1 MRTTTDINATNS
13 KTTAILSDDNHS
25 SEVQKQTIINSSL
38 ERGYSYI
45 RERLDKAGI
54 KSIKEIAIRGAVDIS
69 KETGLDSEECSLMCN
84 WATLQLEQQG
94 IIPKRFSSAAQLY
107 ENRRNSAFA
116 PFIPTGS
123 KELDK
128 LFGEGNGI
136 ETGALT
142 EFYGASA
149 TGKTQICFTLCA
161 MVQHELNGKAIY
173 IDTENSFRP
182 ERIEAIANA
191 RGFDSQRILKNIH
204 IVRALNSSY
213 QEYIIKKAI
222 ARFIEKEE
230 KDIKLLVVDSM
241 IAHYRAEF
249 SGRAMLSERQQR
261 LNNLMSTLSRIAQVY
276 KIAVVVTNQ
285 IQATPDDLNSNR
297 ITPIGGNVMEHAST
311 YRINLRHHIENSR
324 TARLV
329 KSPCHCNVDAEFAI
343 SDKGVSDLK

>member
-1 MRTTTDINATNS
+1 LEKS
-13 KTTAILSDDNHS
+13 LSH
-25 SEVQKQTIINSSL
+25 
-38 ERGYSYI
+38 I
-45 RERLDKAGI
+45 REHLNKAGI
-54 KSIKEIAIRGAVDIS
+54 KSNKEIVIRGAAEIS
-69 KETGLDSEECSLMCN
+69 KETGLDFEECSRMCN
-84 WATLQLEQQG
+84 WATSNLEQQG
-94 IIPKRFSSAAQLY
+94 IIPKRFSSAADLY
-107 ENRRNSAFA
+107 EGAFA
-116 PFIPTGS
+116 QFIPTGS

-136 ETGALT
+136 KTGALT

-230 KDIKLLVVDSM
+230 KNTKLLVVDSV

-261 LNNLMSTLSRIAQVY
+261 LNNLMSTLARIAQVY
-276 KIAVVVTNQ
+276 GIAVVVTNQ

-311 YRINLRHHIENSR
+311 YRINLRHHVENSR

-329 KSPCHCNVDAEFAI
+329 KSPSHFENDAVFTISDRGISDAENN
-343 SDKGVSDLK
+343 K

>member
-191 RGFDSQRILKNIH
+191 
-204 IVRALNSSY
+204 
-213 QEYIIKKAI
+213 
-222 ARFIEKEE
+222 
-230 KDIKLLVVDSM
+230 
-241 IAHYRAEF
+241 
-249 SGRAMLSERQQR
+249 
-261 LNNLMSTLSRIAQVY
+261 
-276 KIAVVVTNQ
+276 
-285 IQATPDDLNSNR
+285 
-297 ITPIGGNVMEHAST
+297 PIGGNVMEHAST